1 MDLPVYLA
9 MGLATTGY
17 LNSDK
22 KKAKK
27 NGNANGQMNIYNN
40 ASYDRVERAEFNVV
54 NRAVNKGFES
64 GIVPYFFN
72 AISESSAKKI
82 KNPNYDSELFK
93 AEITKI
99 YPNLKLTVSHVNPQA
114 VDNNI
119 LKAGDDM
126 VTGTYAMND
135 PSDKYGKLL
144 TKAQTAPEI
153 AKTHSNMVPYF
164 GGSVKQNT
172 YDTNIQQDQKL
183 EAFTGQ
189 FKLDQNHKKENTNL
203 FSPVQQDIF
212 STEFPRELD
221 RYSTDLTYRNNELPF
236 EQTYVGRG
244 LNDGYTATPSGG
256 FHNDVRA
263 LPKNIDQLLVN
274 PRQSYKNK
282 IIKGKHMVNKRVAE
296 QQSFKYTPDSTIMN
310 LNGERNFVTT
320 GASLAQ
326 TARAEIIMK
335 DTNRK
340 NNVFISG
347 VATAVNSH
355 KPSNRQDITQ
365 NNDNTLYGVLLGA
378 IQAVGKKFT
387 TESESKVVIRTDRG
401 KTQVVKQ
408 GNAVGNIKQ
417 MQYNTDPTKKLKA
430 ESYNSLETIDK
441 IINGCQTNG
450 AYVYDPN
457 QLTKTTGRQVIEN
470 NTNNGNINACETNG
484 TYVYDP
490 NQLTK
495 TTGRQVIENN
505 TNNGNIN
512 GCETN
517 GTYVY
522 DPNQLTKTTGRQ
534 VIENNTNSGNIN
546 GVETNGTY
554 VYNPNQLTKITGRQ
568 VIENNTNNGNINGV
582 EKNGTYVYDPNQL
595 TKTTGR
601 QVIENN
607 TNNGN
612 INGVE
617 KNGTYVYDPYDFTKE
632 TGRQLIENNENAGY
646 ITGQVGTGDGYR
658 TAPTNIN
665 ETQRENY
672 SDSSYNGPANN
683 TGTGEML
690 YNSAYSMR
698 QNIIN
703 EVLSTNRESNKE
715 GAKIFSN
722 NIGQL
727 TSSHNDNLVNRTSA
741 PVRTNKTQ
749 ERPTNMHELTSIKN
763 LSTVQNKFFT
773 PEIYTSQINSNALQA
788 PLRIN

>member
-17 LNSDK
+17 LKSDK

-54 NRAVNKGFES
+54 NRAIEKGFES

-72 AISESSAKKI
+72 AISDSSAKKI
-82 KNPNYDSELFK
+82 KNPNYDPSLFK
-93 AEITKI
+93 SEIMKI

-126 VTGTYAMND
+126 VTGTFASND
-135 PSDKYGKLL
+135 PNDRYSKLL
-144 TKAQTAPEI
+144 TKAQSAPEI
-153 AKTHSNMVPYF
+153 PKTHNNMVPYF

-221 RYSTDLTYRNNELPF
+221 RYSTNLTYRNNEIPF
-236 EQTYVGRG
+236 EKTYVGRG

-274 PRQSYKNK
+274 PKQSYKNK

-296 QQSFKYTPDSTIMN
+296 QQSFKYTPDGTIMN

-326 TARAEIIMK
+326 TARSQIIMK

-347 VATAVNSH
+347 AATAVNSQ
-355 KPSNRQDITQ
+355 KPSNRQEITQ
-365 NNDNTLYGVLLGA
+365 NKDNTLYSVLLGA

-387 TESESKVVIRTDRG
+387 TEADSKVVIRTDRG
-401 KTQVVKQ
+401 KKQVVKQ
-408 GNAVGNIKQ
+408 GNAFGNIKQ
-417 MQYNTDPTKKLKA
+417 MNYNLDPTKELKA
-430 ESYNSLETIDK
+430 ESYNSLDTINK
-441 IINGCQTNG
+441 IINASQTNAPVYNLTPLKTTIGEFTEVNTNNGTINNAQTTG
-450 AYVYDPN
+450 AYVYDPT
-457 QLTKTTGRQVIEN
+457 QLTKTTGRQIIEN
-470 NTNNGNINACETNG
+470 NENNGNINNAQTTG

-490 NQLTK
+490 F
-495 TTGRQVIENN
+495 
-505 TNNGNIN
+505 
-512 GCETN
+512 
-517 GTYVY
+517 
-522 DPNQLTKTTGRQ
+522 
-534 VIENNTNSGNIN
+534 
-546 GVETNGTY
+546 
-554 VYNPNQLTKITGRQ
+554 
-568 VIENNTNNGNINGV
+568 
-582 EKNGTYVYDPNQL
+582 
-595 TKTTGR
+595 
-601 QVIENN
+601 
-607 TNNGN
+607 
-612 INGVE
+612 
-617 KNGTYVYDPYDFTKE
+617 DFTKT
-632 TGRQLIENNENAGY
+632 TGRQLIENNENSGN
-646 ITGQVGTGDGYR
+646 ITGQIGTGDGYR
-658 TAPTNIN
+658 TAPTDII

-683 TGTGEML
+683 TGSGEML

-703 EVLSTNRESNKE
+703 EVLSTNRDNNKE
-715 GAKIFSN
+715 GAKVFSN
-722 NIGQL
+722 DIGKL
-727 TSSHNDNLVNRTSA
+727 TSSHNDDILTRTSA
-741 PVRTNKTQ
+741 PVRTNKAQ
-749 ERPTNMHELTSIKN
+749 ERPTNMYELTSVKN

-773 PEIYTSQINSNALQA
+773 PEIYTDQINSNALQV
-788 PLRIN
+788 PLGTLTHRT

>member
-17 LNSDK
+17 LKSDK

-54 NRAVNKGFES
+54 NRAIEKGFES

-72 AISESSAKKI
+72 AISDSSAKKI
-82 KNPNYDSELFK
+82 KNPNYDPALFK
-93 AEITKI
+93 SEIMKI

-126 VTGTYAMND
+126 VTGTFASND
-135 PSDKYGKLL
+135 PNDKYSTLL
-144 TKAQTAPEI
+144 TKAQSAPEI
-153 AKTHSNMVPYF
+153 KKTHNNMVPYF

-203 FSPVQQDIF
+203 FAPVQQDIF

-221 RYSTDLTYRNNELPF
+221 RYSTNLTYRNNEIPF
-236 EQTYVGRG
+236 EKTYVGRG

-282 IIKGKHMVNKRVAE
+282 VIKGKHMVNKRVAE
-296 QQSFKYTPDSTIMN
+296 QQSFKYTPDGTIMN

-326 TARAEIIMK
+326 TARSEIIMK

-347 VATAVNSH
+347 AATAVNSH
-355 KPSNRQDITQ
+355 KSSNRQEITQ
-365 NNDNTLYGVLLGA
+365 NKDNTLYSVLLGA

-387 TESESKVVIRTDRG
+387 TEADSKVVIRTERG
-401 KTQVVKQ
+401 KKQVVKQ
-408 GNAVGNIKQ
+408 GNAFGNIKQ
-417 MQYNTDPTKKLKA
+417 MNYHLDPTKELKA
-430 ESYNSLETIDK
+430 ESYNPLDTIK
-441 IINGCQTNG
+441 YIINAGQTNAPVYNLTPLKTTIGEFTEVNTNNGTINNAQTTG
-450 AYVYDPN
+450 AYVYDPT
-457 QLTKTTGRQVIEN
+457 QLTKTTGRQIIEN
-470 NTNNGNINACETNG
+470 NENNGNINNAQTTG

-490 NQLTK
+490 F
-495 TTGRQVIENN
+495 
-505 TNNGNIN
+505 
-512 GCETN
+512 
-517 GTYVY
+517 
-522 DPNQLTKTTGRQ
+522 
-534 VIENNTNSGNIN
+534 
-546 GVETNGTY
+546 
-554 VYNPNQLTKITGRQ
+554 
-568 VIENNTNNGNINGV
+568 
-582 EKNGTYVYDPNQL
+582 
-595 TKTTGR
+595 
-601 QVIENN
+601 
-607 TNNGN
+607 
-612 INGVE
+612 
-617 KNGTYVYDPYDFTKE
+617 DFTKT
-632 TGRQLIENNENAGY
+632 TGRQLIENNENSGN
-646 ITGQVGTGDGYR
+646 ITGQIGTGDGYR
-658 TAPTNIN
+658 TAPTDII

-672 SDSSYNGPANN
+672 SDSSYNAPANN
-683 TGTGEML
+683 TGSGEML

-703 EVLSTNRESNKE
+703 EVLSTNRDNNKE
-715 GAKIFSN
+715 GAKVFSN
-722 NIGQL
+722 DIGKL
-727 TSSHNDNLVNRTSA
+727 TSSHNDDILTRTSA
-741 PVRTNKTQ
+741 PVRTNKAQ
-749 ERPTNMHELTSIKN
+749 ERPTNMYELTSVKN

-773 PEIYTSQINSNALQA
+773 PEIYTDQINSNALQV
-788 PLRIN
+788 PLGTLTHRT

>member
-17 LNSDK
+17 LKSDK
-22 KKAKK
+22 KKTKK

-54 NRAVNKGFES
+54 NRAIEKGFES

-72 AISESSAKKI
+72 AISDSSAKKI
-82 KNPNYDSELFK
+82 KNPNYDPALFK
-93 AEITKI
+93 SEIMKI

-126 VTGTYAMND
+126 VTGTFASND
-135 PSDKYGKLL
+135 PNDKYSTLL
-144 TKAQTAPEI
+144 TKAQSAPEI
-153 AKTHSNMVPYF
+153 KKTHNNMVPYF

-203 FSPVQQDIF
+203 FAPVQQDIF

-221 RYSTDLTYRNNELPF
+221 RYSTNLTYRNNEIPF
-236 EQTYVGRG
+236 EKTYVGRG

-282 IIKGKHMVNKRVAE
+282 VIKGKHMVNKRVAE
-296 QQSFKYTPDSTIMN
+296 QQSFKYTPDGTIMN

-326 TARAEIIMK
+326 TARSQIIMK

-347 VATAVNSH
+347 TATAVNSK
-355 KPSNRQDITQ
+355 KPSNRQEITQ
-365 NNDNTLYGVLLGA
+365 NKDNTLYSVLLGA

-387 TESESKVVIRTDRG
+387 TEADSKVVIRTERG
-401 KTQVVKQ
+401 KKQVVKQ
-408 GNAVGNIKQ
+408 GNAFGNIKQ
-417 MQYNTDPTKKLKA
+417 MNYNLDPTKELKA
-430 ESYNSLETIDK
+430 ESYNPLDNN
-441 IINGCQTNG
+441 IINAGQTNAPVYNLTPLKTTISEFTEVNTNNGTINNAQTTG
-450 AYVYDPN
+450 AYVYDPT
-457 QLTKTTGRQVIEN
+457 QLTKTTGRQIIEN
-470 NTNNGNINACETNG
+470 NENNGNINNAQTTG

-490 NQLTK
+490 F
-495 TTGRQVIENN
+495 
-505 TNNGNIN
+505 
-512 GCETN
+512 
-517 GTYVY
+517 
-522 DPNQLTKTTGRQ
+522 
-534 VIENNTNSGNIN
+534 
-546 GVETNGTY
+546 
-554 VYNPNQLTKITGRQ
+554 
-568 VIENNTNNGNINGV
+568 
-582 EKNGTYVYDPNQL
+582 
-595 TKTTGR
+595 
-601 QVIENN
+601 
-607 TNNGN
+607 
-612 INGVE
+612 
-617 KNGTYVYDPYDFTKE
+617 DFTKT
-632 TGRQLIENNENAGY
+632 TGRQLIENNENSGN
-646 ITGQVGTGDGYR
+646 ITGQIGTGDGYR
-658 TAPTNIN
+658 TAPTDII

-672 SDSSYNGPANN
+672 SDSSYNAPVNN
-683 TGTGEML
+683 TGAGEML

-703 EVLSTNRESNKE
+703 EVLSTNRDNNKE
-715 GAKIFSN
+715 GAKVFSN
-722 NIGQL
+722 DIGKL
-727 TSSHNDNLVNRTSA
+727 TSSHNDDILTRTSA
-741 PVRTNKTQ
+741 PVRTNKAQ
-749 ERPTNMHELTSIKN
+749 ERPTNMYELTSVKN

-773 PEIYTSQINSNALQA
+773 PEIYTDQINSNALQV
-788 PLRIN
+788 PLKWGHS

>member
-17 LNSDK
+17 LKSDK

-54 NRAVNKGFES
+54 NRAIEKGFES

-72 AISESSAKKI
+72 AISDSSAKKI
-82 KNPNYDSELFK
+82 KNPNYDPSLFK
-93 AEITKI
+93 SEIMKI

-126 VTGTYAMND
+126 VTGTFASND
-135 PSDKYGKLL
+135 PNDRYSKLL
-144 TKAQTAPEI
+144 TKAQSAPEI
-153 AKTHSNMVPYF
+153 PKTHNNMVPYF

-221 RYSTDLTYRNNELPF
+221 RYSTNLTYRNNEIPF
-236 EQTYVGRG
+236 EKTYVGRG

-282 IIKGKHMVNKRVAE
+282 VIKGKHMVNKRVAE
-296 QQSFKYTPDSTIMN
+296 QQSFKYTPDGTIMN

-326 TARAEIIMK
+326 TARSQIIMK

-347 VATAVNSH
+347 AATAVNSQ
-355 KPSNRQDITQ
+355 KPSNRQEITQ
-365 NNDNTLYGVLLGA
+365 NKDNTLYSVLLGA

-387 TESESKVVIRTDRG
+387 TEADSKVVIRTERG
-401 KTQVVKQ
+401 KKQVVKQ
-408 GNAVGNIKQ
+408 GNAFGNIKQ
-417 MQYNTDPTKKLKA
+417 MQYNTDPAKELKA
-430 ESYNSLETIDK
+430 ESYNSLDTINK
-441 IINGCQTNG
+441 IINAGQTNAPVYNLTPLKTTIGEFTEVNTNNGTINNAQTTG
-450 AYVYDPN
+450 AYVYDPT
-457 QLTKTTGRQVIEN
+457 QLTKTTGRQIIEN
-470 NTNNGNINACETNG
+470 NENNGNINNAQTTG

-490 NQLTK
+490 FDFTK
-495 TTGRQVIENN
+495 TTGRQ
-505 TNNGNIN
+505 
-512 GCETN
+512 
-517 GTYVY
+517 
-522 DPNQLTKTTGRQ
+522 L
-534 VIENNTNSGNIN
+534 IENNTNSGN
-546 GVETNGTY
+546 V
-554 VYNPNQLTKITGRQ
+554 
-568 VIENNTNNGNINGV
+568 
-582 EKNGTYVYDPNQL
+582 
-595 TKTTGR
+595 
-601 QVIENN
+601 
-607 TNNGN
+607 
-612 INGVE
+612 
-617 KNGTYVYDPYDFTKE
+617 
-632 TGRQLIENNENAGY
+632 
-646 ITGQVGTGDGYR
+646 TGQIGTGDGYR
-658 TAPTNIN
+658 TAPTDII

-683 TGTGEML
+683 IGSGEML

-703 EVLSTNRESNKE
+703 EVLSTNRDNNKE
-715 GAKIFSN
+715 GAKVFSN
-722 NIGQL
+722 DIGKL
-727 TSSHNDNLVNRTSA
+727 TSSHNDDILTRTSA
-741 PVRTNKTQ
+741 PVRTNKAQ
-749 ERPTNMHELTSIKN
+749 ERPTNMYELTSVKN

-773 PEIYTSQINSNALQA
+773 PEIYTDQINSNALQV
-788 PLRIN
+788 PLGTLTHRT